1 MFVDDV
7 AAPGVWHAMVV
18 RSPHAHAR
26 IRRVRPRTKQVV
38 TARDLG
44 KPIVLPGDIE
54 GGAVA
59 PHPLLAVD
67 YVHYVGQPVAV
78 VLGKSPQEA
87 ADRAMEV
94 EVEYEPLPPLVDA
107 EAALDRQALLL
118 HRRLRANLAYPAPW
132 GSGAGAPGFAAPG
145 VTLSQRI
152 PQPPI
157 PPRSLRGSCGAAVAP
172 PRP

>member
-87 ADRAMEV
+87 ADRAIEV
-94 EVEYEPLPPLVDA
+94 EVEYEPLQPLVDV
-107 EAALDRQALLL
+107 EAALDRPALPL
-118 HRRLRANLAYPAPW
+118 HRKMRTNLGYRDPRQLGGVARGVPA
-132 GSGAGAPGFAAPG
+132 
-145 VTLSQRI
+145 Q
-152 PQPPI
+152 
-157 PPRSLRGSCGAAVAP
+157 
-172 PRP
+172 

>member
-59 PHPLLAVD
+59 PHPLLAAD
-67 YVHYVGQPVAV
+67 YVRYVGQPVAV
-78 VLGKSPQEA
+78 VLGKSPEEA
-87 ADRAMEV
+87 ADRAIEV
-94 EVEYEPLPPLVDA
+94 EVEYEPLQPLVDA

-118 HRRLRANLAYPAPW
+118 HRRLGAHVGFPASRGP
-132 GSGAGAPGFAAPG
+132 GAGGP
-145 VTLSQRI
+145 
-152 PQPPI
+152 
-157 PPRSLRGSCGAAVAP
+157 
-172 PRP
+172 

>member
-1 MFVDDV
+1 
-7 AAPGVWHAMVV
+7 MVV

-94 EVEYEPLPPLVDA
+94 VVEYEPLQPLVDA

-118 HRRLRANLAYPAPW
+118 HRKVRGEGALRPPA
-132 GSGAGAPGFAAPG
+132 GRRAGG
-145 VTLSQRI
+145 
-152 PQPPI
+152 
-157 PPRSLRGSCGAAVAP
+157 PRVR
-172 PRP
+172 